1 MTLCHTPSPGPYRR
15 AVPGFRALQPLAAS
29 STSHHDTVPRL
40 GPLSL
45 LALLAVLHHHA
56 HDSAI
61 DYAVIFLAAVA
72 SWAGIPGPGEAALIA
87 AGISAAHGHLD
98 LALVV
103 AVAWLGASAGGA
115 AGWFVGVKGGRG
127 LLTRAGPL
135 RHLRVSLIAGGDLFY
150 ERYGWIAVL
159 FTPSWVA
166 GIHHMHWPRFL
177 IANTVSALI
186 WALAVGVGAYLLGP
200 SVADIVS
207 DTGFAGALVIAAVFV
222 LTVAIVMR
230 RRSHGSR
237 RR

>member
-1 MTLCHTPSPGPYRR
+1 MTLRLEAAARFPRGQPGFHAPGRWPGP
-15 AVPGFRALQPLAAS
+15 
-29 STSHHDTVPRL
+29 STGHHDTVPRL

-45 LALLAVLHHHA
+45 LSLLAVLHHHT
-56 HDSAI
+56 HHSAV
-61 DYAVIFLAAVA
+61 DYAGIFLAAVA
-72 SWAGIPGPGEAALIA
+72 SWAGVPGPGEAALIA
-87 AGISAAHGHLD
+87 AGISAAHGRLD

-115 AGWFVGVKGGRG
+115 AGWVVGVKGGRG

-166 GIHHMHWPRFL
+166 GIHHMRWSRFL
-177 IANTVSALI
+177 LANTVSALI

-200 SVADIVS
+200 SVADIVG
-207 DTGFAGALVIAAVFV
+207 DTGLVGALVIGAVFV
-222 LTVAIVMR
+222 LTVAVVMR
-230 RRSHGSR
+230 RRSHRSR